1 MTRKLDD
8 SIREKLA
15 AVSQEED
22 ETEETENDRQFAE
35 SVSSFGRKTSP
46 SPPPSLSLSLSPYLP
61 PASHFKFF
69 FFLVE
74 KFQSRSVPTPVS
86 VLRYIYDPSYQHE
99 DFTLTSACTLRA
111 RVSNQLILCC
121 VGYRIQN
128 LHSALF

>member
-1 MTRKLDD
+1 MCIDFIFVASKDKVTRKLDD

-46 SPPPSLSLSLSPYLP
+46 SPPPLSFSPYLP

-69 FFLVE
+69 FF
-74 KFQSRSVPTPVS
+74 S
-86 VLRYIYDPSYQHE
+86 
-99 DFTLTSACTLRA
+99 
-111 RVSNQLILCC
+111 
-121 VGYRIQN
+121 
-128 LHSALF
+128 